1 MTAESSARPL
11 RIGIVTDSMH
21 ERIVNGE
28 VRIANGGVGV
38 YIYQLIRHLLT
49 VDSVNEYFLIRFGR
63 GLLDVY
69 QSPRAHNVF
78 MPARKIDRALALL
91 GGPYSRPVREFNLD
105 LIHFPNLFGG
115 SSLPVSIRQ
124 VATLHDLTPL
134 LFPAM
139 HPRHRVWA
147 NRILTRRTLKRTNRI
162 IVPSRATGRDL
173 VAADLASDDRI
184 VCIPHGVN
192 PIFRQTEATSEF
204 AERYQIAK
212 PFILSVGVLEPRKN
226 HLILLEVIRA
236 LHLRG
241 HRLELVIIGRP
252 GWRWKNPLT
261 MAKYRDLRPW
271 VKVLTDVPD
280 TSLVEFYNRA
290 ELFIYP
296 SFYEGF
302 GLPILEAMACG
313 TPVIASNVSSMP
325 EVGGPAALFADPT
338 DPREFVSQALRL
350 LEDKDLRRRVVDA
363 GLRHAR
369 QFTWAATARA
379 TLEMY
384 RNVCES
390 VSENALFG
398 LPQSR
403 ATNDQLPASG
413 SARDRPI
420 GFLDLSH
427 RSLDTDSFR
436 LLAKPAI
443 GA

>member
-1 MTAESSARPL
+1 MTTESSARPL

-63 GLLDVY
+63 GFLDVY
-69 QSPRAHNVF
+69 QNPRAHNVF

-124 VATLHDLTPL
+124 VVTLQDLTPL
-134 LFPAM
+134 LFPSM

-147 NRILTRRTLKRTNRI
+147 SRILTRRTLRRANRI

-173 VAADLASDDRI
+173 VAANLASDDRI
-184 VCIPHGVN
+184 VCIPHGIN
-192 PIFRQTEATSEF
+192 PIFQPTEATSEL
-204 AERYQIAK
+204 AGRHQITN
-212 PFILSVGVLEPRKN
+212 PFILTVGVLEPRKN
-226 HLILLEVIRA
+226 HPMLLEVIRA
-236 LHLRG
+236 LHRRG
-241 HRLELVIIGRP
+241 HRLELIIIGRP

-280 TSLVEFYNRA
+280 RDLVEFYNRA

-296 SFYEGF
+296 SLYEGF

-313 TPVIASNVSSMP
+313 TPVIASSVSSMP
-325 EVGGPAALFADPT
+325 EVGGPAALLADPA

-350 LEDKDLRRRVVDA
+350 LEDKDMRRQVVDA
-363 GLRHAR
+363 GLRHAH
-369 QFTWAATARA
+369 QFTWAAAARA
-379 TLEMY
+379 TLAVY
-384 RNVCES
+384 RSVCDS
-390 VSENALFG
+390 APENALPG
-398 LPQSR
+398 PPQSR
-403 ATNDQLPASG
+403 AQ
-413 SARDRPI
+413 
-420 GFLDLSH
+420 
-427 RSLDTDSFR
+427 
-436 LLAKPAI
+436 
-443 GA
+443 